1 MQLPTYRGQITR
13 PPPRSGRQAPAIT
26 HSDSGRASP
35 VRNGRN
41 QAQTNA
47 EPAEAQ
53 TDRHFTGFCYRAA
66 PPAPATKYFTGDPA
80 LSDSGVHSS
89 LTETARSSTPRH
101 HRPASRSTREREA
114 VEWPTLS
121 RSDSEQWR
129 PRRGKRRRG
138 TSESCGGSS
147 SCHPTADAST
157 ATDSYV
163 LFFSPHCSIHVARG
177 ARLRRR
183 SWSAGDAQCLL
194 TSRPL
199 CLCVCDSDP
208 GAAVRVHQLLD
219 LRLRLLQR
227 HPVSAA
233 LPFPAPTTAFRTPVL
248 LSAFS
253 VVILSRLLG
262 WECDLQCAF
271 IQTALLV
278 SVQCQSLWRL
288 HSFATLM
295 GIDVAVFKTSEFE
308 LF

>member
-1 MQLPTYRGQITR
+1 VRGLLKLPPNRRCVNCDGLVR
-13 PPPRSGRQAPAIT
+13 ALFFPALFHPCGPR
-26 HSDSGRASP
+26 
-35 VRNGRN
+35 
-41 QAQTNA
+41 
-47 EPAEAQ
+47 
-53 TDRHFTGFCYRAA
+53 RAA
-66 PPAPATKYFTGDPA
+66 
-80 LSDSGVHSS
+80 SS
-89 LTETARSSTPRH
+89 PLL
-101 HRPASRSTREREA
+101 
-114 VEWPTLS
+114 VC
-121 RSDSEQWR
+121 
-129 PRRGKRRRG
+129 RR
-138 TSESCGGSS
+138 
-147 SCHPTADAST
+147 
-157 ATDSYV
+157 
-163 LFFSPHCSIHVARG
+163 
-177 ARLRRR
+177 
-183 SWSAGDAQCLL
+183 AQCLL

-233 LPFPAPTTAFRTPVL
+233 LPFPAPTTGFRTPVL

-295 GIDVAVFKTSEFE
+295 RIDVAVCQNFRIRVVLISSSTIILTHTDLCTCSREFTHRVKSVSMSTFSTQEVEALQKGGNQVKTCIH
-308 LF
+308 

>member
-1 MQLPTYRGQITR
+1 MSNG
-13 PPPRSGRQAPAIT
+13 GRVEE
-26 HSDSGRASP
+26 GGGEERASRAGAP
-35 VRNGRN
+35 
-41 QAQTNA
+41 QA
-47 EPAEAQ
+47 
-53 TDRHFTGFCYRAA
+53 
-66 PPAPATKYFTGDPA
+66 ATQPQMRQ
-80 LSDSGVHSS
+80 L
-89 LTETARSSTPRH
+89 RR
-101 HRPASRSTREREA
+101 TR
-114 VEWPTLS
+114 TCS
-121 RSDSEQWR
+121 
-129 PRRGKRRRG
+129 
-138 TSESCGGSS
+138 
-147 SCHPTADAST
+147 
-157 ATDSYV
+157 
-163 LFFSPHCSIHVARG
+163 FFSPHCSIHVARG

-233 LPFPAPTTAFRTPVL
+233 LPFPAPTTGFRTPVL
-248 LSAFS
+248 LSTFS